1 MTLGRVRSHP
11 LIVPRVTAPTVGY
24 GATMRTR
31 LALVNDYEVVLQGLA
46 DMLRSYQDDFDVV
59 ELDMH
64 VPVAQ
69 PVDIALYDTFA
80 QTQGDGDGVARLL
93 ANPLVG
99 KVVVYTWN
107 FQELLTTN
115 SRQRGI
121 DGYLSKSLTASEL
134 ADGLRAVARGEVVVS
149 PDPGRSSVV
158 GGDWP
163 GREEGLTARE
173 SEVLA
178 LITQGLSNAEIAD
191 RTSLSIN
198 SIKSFI
204 RTGYR
209 KIDVTTRAQAVLW
222 GVTHGFLPDRHRTP
236 LE

>member
-1 MTLGRVRSHP
+1 MS
-11 LIVPRVTAPTVGY
+11 I
-24 GATMRTR
+24 R

-46 DMLRSYQDDFDVV
+46 DMLRSYDDFEVV

-64 VPVAQ
+64 VPVEQ

-80 QTQGDGDGVARLL
+80 QPQADGDEVARLL
-93 ANPLVG
+93 ENPLVD

-107 FQELLTTN
+107 FQELLTSN

-121 DGYLSKSLTASEL
+121 HGYLSKSLTGAEL
-134 ADGLRAVARGEVVVS
+134 AQGLRAVARGEIVVS

-209 KIDVTTRAQAVLW
+209 KVGVSTRAQAVLW
-222 GVTHGFLPDRHRTP
+222 GITHGFLPDRHRTP
-236 LE
+236 PR